1 VYNLSKNNQ
10 NKIIMKELREEIA
23 QAKKIISLTPKMDEI
38 LTEAKIG
45 SYNPC
50 LLEYHNILESLL
62 DTAAEMG
69 IELIP
74 VRGSQTS
81 NRFEIGQQ
89 RTTIEVGYNMTD
101 NRLVGVLVSQK
112 GIVIFIQIGNNSR
125 GILKRVKKALE
136 IATM

>member
-1 VYNLSKNNQ
+1 
-10 NKIIMKELREEIA
+10 MKELRKEIA

-38 LTEAKIG
+38 LRQANIG

-50 LLEYHNILESLL
+50 FLEYYNILEAVL
-62 DTAAEMG
+62 DTASEME
-69 IELIP
+69 IELTP

-81 NRFEIGQQ
+81 SRFEIGQQ
-89 RTTIEVGYNMTD
+89 RTTIEVGYNMTG
-101 NRLVGVLVSQK
+101 NRLIGVLVSQN
-112 GIVIFIQIGNNSR
+112 GIVIFIEIGNNSR

>member
-1 VYNLSKNNQ
+1 
-10 NKIIMKELREEIA
+10 MKELREEIA

>member
-38 LTEAKIG
+38 LREAKIG

-89 RTTIEVGYNMTD
+89 RTAIEVGYNMTD